1 MYISDPV
8 TDMNYH
14 KIEKASVSNGPGVRV
29 VLWVSG
35 CSIHCCGCHNP
46 ETWDPDS
53 GMLFD
58 ETVKEELFKALDHEY
73 IQGIT
78 FSGGHP
84 LEPENISTVYQLITE
99 IRERFPEKDIW
110 LYTGYVLPEKI
121 DPFMSLLDWTVF
133 KCDVVVDGPFI
144 EDQKDLTLLFRGSR
158 NQRIIYIPD
167 SYIENG
173 IYHWH
178 ILADEE
184 VRKGEIFAKR

>member
-1 MYISDPV
+1 
-8 TDMNYH
+8 MNYH

-35 CSIHCCGCHNP
+35 CSLHCCGCHNP
-46 ETWDPDS
+46 ETWDPES

-58 ETVKEELFKALDHEY
+58 EAAKKELFEALDHEY
-73 IQGIT
+73 IRGIT

-84 LEPENISTVYQLITE
+84 LEPENIVTVHQLITE

-121 DPFMSLLDWTVF
+121 DPFMYLLDWTVF
-133 KCDVVVDGPFI
+133 MCDVVVDGPFI

-158 NQRIIYIPD
+158 NQRIICVPD

-178 ILADEE
+178 VLTDDEI
-184 VRKGEIFAKR
+184 RKGVCP